1 MSLSLLNT
9 LTRKVEPFVP
19 LVPGQ
24 ASLYAC
30 GPTVYDFAHI
40 GNMRT
45 YIFNDTLRRV
55 LEMNELR
62 VHHVM
67 NITDVGHLVGD
78 SDFEEDKVDAKAQ
91 REGLHPLDIAKKY
104 EQVFFEDFTR
114 LNNQLPTDV
123 VRATE
128 AIDAQVDLIRTL
140 ESNGF
145 TYQDEYAIYFDTSK
159 LPDYGKLTG
168 QNLADKIVGAREDVV
183 VDERKRNPQDFV
195 LWFFLKGRYEHHILH
210 WASPWG
216 EGFPGWHI
224 ECSAISRSRLGQ
236 PFDIHTG
243 GVDHIGTHHT
253 NEIAQ
258 SEAAYNTPL
267 AHYWLH
273 GEHLMVEG
281 KRMGKSEGNLVRL
294 STVEE
299 KGFDALD
306 FRYLVLTA
314 HYRSKMNF
322 TWDALV
328 GARKTLAGIR
338 DLVAANVER
347 EPGDATVQEAIRAAF
362 NNDLDSP
369 RAIALLHQAKS
380 STLWRQFDSVLG
392 LNLAISPRESHIIN
406 NEVLA
411 LKEERDQARAQKDWA
426 RADMYRHKL
435 ETLGYRIQD
444 TEYGSMLD
452 KI

>member
-1 MSLSLLNT
+1 MSLSFLNT
-9 LTRKVEPFVP
+9 LTRTKETFVP
-19 LVPGQ
+19 ITPGL
-24 ASLYAC
+24 ASLYTC

-55 LEMNELR
+55 LEMNGLT

-78 SDFEEDKVDAKAQ
+78 SDFAEDKVDAKAEK
-91 REGLHPLDIAKKY
+91 EGLHPLDIAKRY
-104 EQVFFEDFTR
+104 ETAFFEDFSR
-114 LNNQLPTDV
+114 LNNKLPTDV

-128 AIDAQVDLIRTL
+128 AVDSQIELIKQL
-140 ESNGF
+140 EARGF
-145 TYQDEYAIYFDTSK
+145 TYRDDDAIYFDTSK
-159 LPDYGKLTG
+159 LSDYGKLTG
-168 QNLADKIVGAREDVV
+168 QTLSEKLIGAREEVV
-183 VDERKRNPQDFV
+183 VDTRKRNPQDFV
-195 LWFFLKGRYEHHILH
+195 LWFFLTGRYAHHILH

-216 EGFPGWHI
+216 EGFPGWHV

-258 SEAAYNTPL
+258 SEAAYGEPL

-294 STVEE
+294 TTVEE
-299 KGFDALD
+299 KGFDPLD

-314 HYRSKMNF
+314 HYRSRMNF

-328 GARKTLAGIR
+328 GARKTLTSIR
-338 DLVAANVER
+338 ELVAHDTSEKGEYA
-347 EPGDATVQEAIRAAF
+347 QEELIRAAF
-362 NNDLDSP
+362 NDDLDTP
-369 RAIALLHQAKS
+369 RALALLHQAKS
-380 STLWRQFDSVLG
+380 GALWRKFDCVLG
-392 LNLAISPRESHIIN
+392 LNVDHLPREKH
-406 NEVLA
+406 EVNSEITA

-426 RADMYRHKL
+426 KADMFRHKI
-435 ETLGYRIQD
+435 EALGYRVRD
-444 TEYGSMLD
+444 TESGSVLERL
-452 KI
+452 